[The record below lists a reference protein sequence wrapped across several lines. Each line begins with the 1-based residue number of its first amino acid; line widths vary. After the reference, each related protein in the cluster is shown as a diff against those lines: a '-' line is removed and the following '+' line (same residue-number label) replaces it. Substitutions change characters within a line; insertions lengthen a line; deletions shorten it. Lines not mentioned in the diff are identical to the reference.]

1 VITLPI
7 CRDKAMRQVKFRSFA
22 GGVLIFLL
30 LLAAGCGQTAT
41 IALKF
46 APEDIT
52 TYKLTTKA
60 EQSVIWEGPVANK
73 PKGFI
78 GGHTGSKIELTFK
91 QRILSVDDEGNAVAE
106 ITIDGLKYTAKVRDN
121 VTLDFDSS
129 RAKDQNA
136 PLGRL
141 IGQSY
146 TIGITTS
153 GDVSQVLDV
162 NDARAAVGN
171 VPRAV
176 RLLSDEVIRGRHTV
190 PALPGEDRAQLRTGD
205 SWSNIKTF
213 SFGRMG
219 AKTYERIYKVKE
231 IKNIDGH
238 QTAVVGMSVVPSSKR
253 AKELH
258 KEQGSDFFSKMFDNP
273 VEIYTGRLTLDL
285 MTGKVEQYL
294 EEFRSE
300 WVAVDPAATD
310 KDKEPDMLRM
320 GAIRI
325 YRIERVD

>member
-1 VITLPI
+1 
-7 CRDKAMRQVKFRSFA
+7 MGQVKIRGLA
-22 GGVLIFLL
+22 EGVLIFLL
-30 LLAAGCGQTAT
+30 LLTVGCGQNAT
-41 IALKF
+41 FALKF

-60 EQSVIWEGPVANK
+60 EQSVIWEGPLANK

-91 QRILSVDDEGNAVAE
+91 QRILSVDDKGNAVAE
-106 ITIDGLKYTAKVRDN
+106 ITIDGLKYMAKVRDN

-129 RAKDQNA
+129 RVKDRND
-136 PLGRL
+136 PLSKL

-146 TIGITTS
+146 TIEMTTS
-153 GDVSQVLDV
+153 GDVSRVLDV
-162 NDARAAVGN
+162 NYARAAAGN
-171 VPRAV
+171 VPKAV
-176 RLLSDEVIRGRHTV
+176 RLFSDRVIKGRHHV
-190 PALPGEDRAQLRTGD
+190 PALPDEDRTQLRAGD

-219 AKTYERIYKVKE
+219 SKTYERTYKVKE
-231 IKNIDGH
+231 IKNIGGH
-238 QTAVVGMSVVPSSKR
+238 QTAVVGMSVVPSSQR

-273 VEIYTGRLTLDL
+273 VEIYTGRLKLDL
-285 MTGKVEQYL
+285 TAGKVEQYL
-294 EEFRSE
+294 EEFKSE

-325 YRIERVD
+325 YSIERID